1 MSTPINIPA
10 RERGVVRVLALSMT
24 NDEARKLKD
33 DAAAIAQVLGTDAPL
48 DTDHVELFPIT
59 DLEGVGL
66 MGYLTDGA
74 GIPAD
79 QLGPDRAKLERLGGW
94 VMVVFSLA
102 FDDRAT
108 ALTPD
113 PALALIGTY
122 GEVRTDY
129 SADALITSEA
139 AKPYTTPPEPGKKR
153 PSDAAM
159 SGRVATLVLIVLAI
173 FTYLFIRLAG

>member
-1 MSTPINIPA
+1 MSTPITIPA

-24 NDEARKLKD
+24 DDEARRLKD

-79 QLGPDRAKLERLGGW
+79 QLTPDRAKLERLGGW

-102 FDDRAT
+102 FDDRPT

-113 PALALIGTY
+113 PALTLIGTY
-122 GEVRTDY
+122 GETRTDY
-129 SADALITSEA
+129 TAYEPITAEA
-139 AKPYTTPPEPGKKR
+139 AKPYSAPPETTRKR
-153 PSDAAM
+153 PSDGAM
-159 SGRVATLVLIVLAI
+159 SGRVAMLVLIVLAI
-173 FTYLFIRLAG
+173 FTYVFIRMAG